1 LAAACDFTSLAA
13 VFQEYSKMKTFV
25 IMLLLTTAAAA
36 SAQSNPPKIIT
47 YKDNAT
53 GEVIGKA
60 VVNGN
65 WIFLRNRH
73 DEHYATI
80 IMENGVRRWVDPSG
94 NPIDPKTMKLPLE

>member
-1 LAAACDFTSLAA
+1 MLVA
-13 VFQEYSKMKTFV
+13 
-25 IMLLLTTAAAA
+25 IILLLGTITTAAA
-36 SAQSNPPKIIT
+36 QLRNDPPRIIT